1 MTSPVIQ
8 PPSQRPSF
16 RCRNKGDSISG
27 AFLLLGRAGDFF
39 IVFMQKIFAC
49 ISPTTPYYCVGEG
62 SSAA

>member
-39 IVFMQKIFAC
+39 KA
-49 ISPTTPYYCVGEG
+49 
-62 SSAA
+62 